1 MGDPELRNAGDSG
14 KEIRE
19 KKIVR
24 LVTVECMS
32 RERCL
37 RTHRDVA
44 FLLHARIHAYMSENG
59 VIVPTRGVIYDR

>member
-24 LVTVECMS
+24 LVTEVYEQ
-32 RERCL
+32 RAL
-37 RTHRDVA
+37 LTHA
-44 FLLHARIHAYMSENG
+44 
-59 VIVPTRGVIYDR
+59 P